1 MPRCKELYMVFF
13 YYFSWKLK
21 KAVIMAIIEIIV
33 KTGLNELCYVVYI

>member
-1 MPRCKELYMVFF
+1 MPRCKELYGLF